1 MYLLVFICETLLG
14 YGRDHFAL
22 EQNLHRNLHQL
33 VSAGEALFFLK
44 GGKQGYHDVRT
55 EGRGGIRGRKGGQR
69 CLICS
74 ECSANEG
81 ASTVGAMGGCA
92 NGDVEGGCLIGDQRT
107 DGKNFRRLRGWEPVV
122 GRVAQPL

>member
-1 MYLLVFICETLLG
+1 MGGITLRLNKTYIAICISLC
-14 YGRDHFAL
+14 RL
-22 EQNLHRNLHQL
+22 EKDC
-33 VSAGEALFFLK
+33 FLK